1 MSRSILFVFLILS
14 LNVNAEI
21 KTESLVPYAGET
33 TAKEIS
39 PVIIRESPYSY
50 KKTVEN
56 LLKAIKGKNYKIIR
70 QQKIDYGFVK
80 KEDESSDLII
90 YFCNFKLL
98 HTALKVDSRIGQFLP
113 CRITVYEREGKT
125 FLVVINPKII
135 GRLIHNNDLDNICD
149 KVTKMYVD
157 ILDEVTI

>member
-1 MSRSILFVFLILS
+1 VSRIILLVFLILS
-14 LNVNAEI
+14 WNVSAEV
-21 KTESLVPYAGET
+21 KVEYLASLTNESVT
-33 TAKEIS
+33 KKIS

-80 KEDESSDLII
+80 KEDESNDLII
-90 YFCNFKLL
+90 YFCNFKLV
-98 HTALKVDSRIGQFLP
+98 HTALKTDSRIGQFLP

-125 FLVVINPKII
+125 FLVAINPKVI
-135 GRLIHNNDLDNICD
+135 GRLMHNNGLSNICD
-149 KVTKMYVD
+149 KVTQMYID